1 MKVLVVDD
9 HAETRQL
16 LVRTLAGE
24 GHRVLA
30 AGDCSGAA
38 AAVGDDEFDVI
49 ILDVMLPDGSGVD
62 LARRL
67 REDEV
72 ATPILLLTAR
82 GGVRDRVAGLDAGAD
97 DYLAKPF
104 AVSELRARLRA
115 LVRRGPA
122 LRVASVRAGPMTVDL
137 ARRRVTV
144 HAEHNIRPVPLTARE
159 YAIVELLSLRRGAVV
174 ARDEL
179 LESVWGEISDSAN
192 ASLEVLMTR
201 IRRKLGPAAGA
212 ISTVRGMGYV
222 LETVP

>member
-24 GHRVLA
+24 GHCVLA

-38 AAVGDDEFDVI
+38 AAIGGDEFDVI

-82 GGVRDRVAGLDAGAD
+82 GGVRDRVTGLDAGAD

-122 LRVASVRAGPMTVDL
+122 LRAASVKSGSMTVDL

-144 HAEHNIRPVPLTARE
+144 HAGRNIGPVLLTARE
-159 YAIVELLSLRRGAVV
+159 YAIVELLALRRGAVV
-174 ARDEL
+174 GRDDL
-179 LESVWGEISDSAN
+179 LESVWGEVSDSAN

-201 IRRKLGPAAGA
+201 IRRKLGSAARS

>member
-24 GHRVLA
+24 GHFVLA
-30 AGDCSGAA
+30 AADCSGAA
-38 AAVGDDEFDVI
+38 AAVADADFDVI

-67 REDEV
+67 REQEV

-82 GGVRDRVAGLDAGAD
+82 GEVRDRVAGLDAGAD
-97 DYLAKPF
+97 DYMPKPF

-122 LRVASVRAGPMTVDL
+122 LRAASVKTGSMIVDL

-144 HAEHNIRPVPLTARE
+144 HPGRGSRPVPLTARE
-159 YAIVELLSLRRGAVV
+159 YAIVELLALRRGAVV

-179 LESVWGEISDSAN
+179 LESVWGEVSESAN

-201 IRRKLGPAAGA
+201 IRRKLGTAAAA

-222 LETVP
+222 LGTVP